1 MEASKLRNI
10 IIDLDY
16 DSNKLT
22 TEMLSTLVSNIN
34 SNQTAEITT
43 NLEKIKSSFKKSIV
57 NGYTPSNFQILES
70 IGALDYFGQTGL
82 NKIEAILNENSYDI
96 QKTVSDLNAY
106 VENRNK
112 FVSLIKSTDLN
123 LDSLNIDAHF
133 YGDNTFEI
141 GLLMPEELTG
151 NKIVNITKEL
161 NRWDKIFKTLKELIG
176 NSPDDTEIDFINNGS
191 HQFFIENG
199 PQIATFLAITLE
211 RIVKLYKNIIDI
223 RAAKDKLKELGVS
236 KSEQKNVDKQ
246 EKEFFNKEID
256 KISLDLVKEFAVKEI
271 ETGRI
276 NELKISMKGH
286 VLYIAKSIDK
296 GLTIE
301 INPPEITAP
310 ALSKDTDS
318 EDKKAETKELRSNYE
333 RTLKQIEI
341 VQKSMDVVKTIGK
354 TGVDLVKLITSSE
367 EGTDEAAA
375 DEEETAE

>member
-1 MEASKLRNI
+1 M
-10 IIDLDY
+10 
-16 DSNKLT
+16 
-22 TEMLSTLVSNIN
+22 
-34 SNQTAEITT
+34 
-43 NLEKIKSSFKKSIV
+43 
-57 NGYTPSNFQILES
+57 
-70 IGALDYFGQTGL
+70 
-82 NKIEAILNENSYDI
+82 
-96 QKTVSDLNAY
+96 
-106 VENRNK
+106 
-112 FVSLIKSTDLN
+112 
-123 LDSLNIDAHF
+123 
-133 YGDNTFEI
+133 
-141 GLLMPEELTG
+141 
-151 NKIVNITKEL
+151 
-161 NRWDKIFKTLKELIG
+161 
-176 NSPDDTEIDFINNGS
+176 
-191 HQFFIENG
+191 
-199 PQIATFLAITLE
+199 E